1 MGKPTTVHSA
11 RKGNLW
17 PYTKVRKSGGKV
29 KDPQVLEPTI
39 KRMVT
44 AIGAPSGE
52 RVRVGVNYATTCPCF
67 GDG

>member
-29 KDPQVLEPTI
+29 KDPEYWNRLL
-39 KRMVT
+39 
-44 AIGAPSGE
+44 SGGLRLLRRLVAHAFE
-52 RVRVGVNYATTCPCF
+52 
-67 GDG
+67 